1 MATADCA
8 VCELLRATDACS
20 ECKMPLCSDCLVRC
34 QTCEK
39 SLCPRHVKM
48 TKRGRKLC
56 RACRDER
63 RAERKR
69 RRDEETAKP
78 AAPAEE
84 KVEKMPAFESEGSN
98 PMAFSSLQKG
108 FGEGATVDPKVLDER
123 RPILKSSQY
132 QPPSKK
138 AYAFAF
144 ILFGISLVAV
154 FISVPDLRQI
164 AWPFET
170 KGPDFN
176 ERATVVIQDTNALR
190 DTSNISQL
198 NIIPQ
203 VLLTSITWAFFVAY
217 IVLAARVAIPVLGI
231 GVPKVLNALKPRQEK
246 DYF

>member
-20 ECKMPLCSDCLVRC
+20 ECKMPLCSDCLVKC

-69 RRDEETAKP
+69 RRDEEVAGV
-78 AAPAEE
+78 AAPTEE
-84 KVEKMPAFESEGSN
+84 KAEKMPAFENEGNN
-98 PMAFSSLQKG
+98 PMAFSSLQAE
-108 FGEGATVDPKVLDER
+108 FGEGVKPDPKALDER
-123 RPILKSSQY
+123 RPILKASQY

-154 FISVPDLRQI
+154 FVSVPDLRQI

-198 NIIPQ
+198 NIILQ
-203 VLLTSITWAFFVAY
+203 VLLTSVTWAFFLVY
-217 IVLAARVAIPVLGI
+217 IYLAVRVTIPVIGI
-231 GVPKVLNALKPRQEK
+231 GIPKMMNALKPRRER